1 MRTGPVHLMDQ
12 LHRHLLRLPAG
23 GAVADGDVLHAVL
36 PDQLRQHGNGL
47 VLLPLAV
54 GGIHHR
60 GIQHL
65 AGAVHHRHLAAHAIA
80 GVKAH
85 GDLSLHRRLHQQR
98 LQVQGKLADGAL
110 VGLLRQQI
118 PHLPLQRGI
127 DQPVVGVLA
136 GRLDE
141 FHGGGAGLH
150 HGTAHQRQRR
160 VTVQQHGD
168 REEALLFAPVDGQYL
183 MPGQPGQRLLEV
195 VIQPVDAVRL
205 HGGQTAE
212 TALPRQQAPQ
222 SLADI
227 RVVGKHLGHDVVGA
241 LQGVRRRLHT
251 LLRVDIVLR
260 RQFRRR
266 TIFLLGQQQQRQ
278 RLQPLLPR
286 RRGTGAALL
295 LIGTVEILHL
305 RQRSGTVDGG
315 GQLLRQLPLLL
326 DGLLHRLPAL
336 GQIPQVLEPFL
347 QRAQSGVIHGAV
359 QLLAVAG
366 DKGDGIS
373 LIQQADNVFHML
385 RVFIKLLCNGLNNI
399 HRNFLFGIE

>member
-1 MRTGPVHLMDQ
+1 M
-12 LHRHLLRLPAG
+12 
-23 GAVADGDVLHAVL
+23 LHAVL

-118 PHLPLQRGI
+118 PHLPLQRGV
-127 DQPVVGVLA
+127 DQPVIGILA
-136 GRLDE
+136 GCLDE

-150 HGTAHQRQRR
+150 HSAAHQRQRR

-168 REEALLFAPVDGQYL
+168 REDALLLAPVDGQNL
-183 MPGQPGQRLLEV
+183 VSRQLGQRLVEV
-195 VIQPVDAVRL
+195 IVQAVDAVLIR
-205 HGGQTAE
+205 GGQAAE
-212 TALPRQQAPQ
+212 VALPRQQAPQ
-222 SLADI
+222 GLADI
-227 RVVGKHLGHDVVGA
+227 RVIGKHLGHDVVGA
-241 LQGVRRRLHT
+241 LQGIRHRLRA
-251 LLRVDIVLR
+251 LFRVDIVLR

-266 TIFLLGQQQQRQ
+266 TIFLLSQQQQRQ

-286 RRGTGAALL
+286 RRGAGAALL
-295 LIGTVEILHL
+295 LIGTVEVLHL
-305 RQRSGTVDGG
+305 RQRFGTVDGG

-326 DGLLHRLPAL
+326 DGLFHRLPAL
-336 GQIPQVLEPFL
+336 GQIP
-347 QRAQSGVIHGAV
+347 
-359 QLLAVAG
+359 
-366 DKGDGIS
+366 
-373 LIQQADNVFHML
+373 
-385 RVFIKLLCNGLNNI
+385 
-399 HRNFLFGIE
+399 